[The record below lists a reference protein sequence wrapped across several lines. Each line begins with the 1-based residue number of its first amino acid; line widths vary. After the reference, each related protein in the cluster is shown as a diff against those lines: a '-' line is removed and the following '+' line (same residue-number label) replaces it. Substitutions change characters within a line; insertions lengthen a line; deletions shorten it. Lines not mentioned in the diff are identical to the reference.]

1 MTLVKKVKQMVQSL
15 GGAWQQSTGRD
26 EMRRK
31 WAGQTRTD
39 IERVAAR
46 MGKCPGPAEISIR
59 MGSNSRKLMSLSG
72 IKLTQTAREGA
83 LLSEIGQSCR
93 QCGE

>member
-1 MTLVKKVKQMVQSL
+1 MTLVKKVKQMVQSI

-31 WAGQTRTD
+31 WAGQTGTD

-46 MGKCPGPAEISIR
+46 MGQCPGPA
-59 MGSNSRKLMSLSG
+59 
-72 IKLTQTAREGA
+72 
-83 LLSEIGQSCR
+83 
-93 QCGE
+93 

>member
-15 GGAWQQSTGRD
+15 GGAWQQSTGCD

-31 WAGQTRTD
+31 WAGQTGTD

-46 MGKCPGPAEISIR
+46 MGQCPGPA
-59 MGSNSRKLMSLSG
+59 
-72 IKLTQTAREGA
+72 
-83 LLSEIGQSCR
+83 
-93 QCGE
+93 

>member
-39 IERVAAR
+39 IE
-46 MGKCPGPAEISIR
+46 
-59 MGSNSRKLMSLSG
+59 LSC
-72 IKLTQTAREGA
+72 LNWLYSVNHLNRNRCE
-83 LLSEIGQSCR
+83 SEAYS
-93 QCGE
+93 